1 MKRNRNKQRKT
12 KSPTHSN
19 QCHTVCWCGDCTANS
34 VATSSCRWEASSGK
48 ISMETRNIQQNR
60 QTLDRPMTIWT
71 LLYNNG
77 LDNGFSGSGFLLP
90 PTGSRVRLSLL

>member
-1 MKRNRNKQRKT
+1 
-12 KSPTHSN
+12 
-19 QCHTVCWCGDCTANS
+19 
-34 VATSSCRWEASSGK
+34 
-48 ISMETRNIQQNR
+48 
-60 QTLDRPMTIWT
+60 MTIWT